1 MKYMVQ
7 MTVTP
12 PPPKDMDPQEWQEI
26 LRREKEYGQEFMK
39 NGKFQHIWRIV
50 GEFANVSIFDVESN
64 DELHTI
70 LAGFPL
76 FPYMDMNVTALAKH
90 PSALN

>member
-7 MTVTP
+7 MTVN
-12 PPPKDMDPQEWQEI
+12 PPKDMDPQEWQGI

-70 LAGFPL
+70 LSGFPL

>member
-7 MTVTP
+7 MTVN
-12 PPPKDMDPQEWQEI
+12 PPKDMDPQEWQEI

-70 LAGFPL
+70 LSGFPL
-76 FPYMDMNVTALAKH
+76 FPYMNMEVTALAKH